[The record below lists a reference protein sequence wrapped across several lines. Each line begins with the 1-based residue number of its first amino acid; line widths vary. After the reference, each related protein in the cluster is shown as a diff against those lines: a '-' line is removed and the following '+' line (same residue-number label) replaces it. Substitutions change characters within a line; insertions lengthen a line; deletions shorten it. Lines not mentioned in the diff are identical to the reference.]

1 MASYSDQWKAIKQT
15 FEKDTGKK
23 KPGETVMGFIHKGS
37 GLEKSLAAIDSIV
50 KDKKWS
56 DLVVAQKNL
65 TKSIT
70 TWIEAAKSTMTKD
83 ASYKNYEANVNVMI
97 NRLRGLA
104 DEISDLAKHNAGH
117 EQVSIEELIGKT
129 NFGLICKPIVTDAA
143 IKAFF
148 STQKLFVN
156 AATSAQD
163 RPLLV
168 FYSDG
173 QAKLKDYNN
182 HLKDMTSLKGKV
194 AARTELL
201 KYTKAKVGDMLDA
214 IGKNGLL
221 GILAGYSIHQ
231 AKALKEVNKKYSD
244 TPFAKLAQK
253 AAVPLNAGF
262 DNLTKVE
269 LFLDNIK
276 G

>member
-1 MASYSDQWKAIKQT
+1 MASYSDQWKEIKKT

-23 KPGETVMGFIHKGS
+23 KPGETVMGFIKKGS
-37 GLEKSLAAIDSIV
+37 GLEKSLAAVDAII
-50 KDKKWS
+50 KDKKW
-56 DLVVAQKNL
+56 DELVVAQKNL

-70 TWIEAAKSTMTKD
+70 TWIEAAKAAMNKD
-83 ASYKNYEANVNVMI
+83 AGYKNYEVNVNAMI

-104 DEISDLAKHNAGH
+104 DEISDLAKHHAGD
-117 EQVSIEELIGKT
+117 QSVSLEELIGKA
-129 NFGLICKPIVTDAA
+129 NFALICKPILADAA

-163 RPLLV
+163 RELLG

-173 QAKLKDYNN
+173 QARIKDYNT

-231 AKALKEVNKKYSD
+231 AKALKEINKKYSD

-253 AAVPLNAGF
+253 ASAPLNAGF
-262 DNLTKVE
+262 DSLTKVE